1 MLGCN
6 NDSYGLWGCGEYY
19 ASLPYGYNSQGV
31 ERSGL
36 AQLPFFQGD
45 FQFIE
50 RDIDVMFDDDG
61 DEYGAKITNLERITG
76 RKEKLPIVYRHQNKN
91 VLETKWNKNYKS
103 SPKNVP
109 YRGYQD
115 PEEIDW
121 SQYGPDRPTKR
132 KNKKEY
138 AASSTSFENSFVA
151 KFSFFGLLLPGIL
164 GTLFFLGVPIAKVY
178 LAGAS
183 LVTMYF
189 MTGEGK
195 ALEDESLMTSV
206 LLNILESLDTLPVEK
221 KARQLLSHPPLCLDP
236 SYLESEISGVICGEH
251 FLGLITSHP
260 MINIKESCRRG
271 DIQNIISRIVTT
283 LTRIFSQC

>member
-19 ASLPYGYNSQGV
+19 ASLPYGYDSQGV

-36 AQLPFFQGD
+36 AQLPFSGD

-50 RDIDVMFDDDG
+50 RDINVMFDDDY
-61 DEYGAKITNLERITG
+61 DSHIPKLKKIPGKKER
-76 RKEKLPIVYRHQNKN
+76 LPIVYRHRKKD
-91 VLETKWNKNYKS
+91 VLKTKWNKNYKT

-164 GTLFFLGVPIAKVY
+164 GTLFFLGVPIAKVAAMCVY
-178 LAGAS
+178 
-183 LVTMYF
+183 
-189 MTGEGK
+189 
-195 ALEDESLMTSV
+195 
-206 LLNILESLDTLPVEK
+206 
-221 KARQLLSHPPLCLDP
+221 
-236 SYLESEISGVICGEH
+236 
-251 FLGLITSHP
+251 
-260 MINIKESCRRG
+260 
-271 DIQNIISRIVTT
+271 
-283 LTRIFSQC
+283 